1 MSLHLEIVTP
11 EKKIF
16 SDTVGNVY
24 LPGSDGE
31 MGVLEGHAALVS
43 ALEPGELSYEK
54 DGKIEHLAVGSGF
67 AEITQGRVNILT
79 DMALGEK
86 EIDESATEEAMK
98 RAEEQLAGMSH
109 DHDAEEMAH
118 LQASIAKATAQLRLK
133 RRTRH

>member
-43 ALEPGELSYEK
+43 ALEPGELSYLK

-98 RAEEQLAGMSH
+98 RAEKQLAGMSH

-118 LQASIAKATAQLRLK
+118 LQAAIAKATAQLRLK